1 LDRGVT
7 TAKPSLAMP
16 STSDAEEQSV
26 RQNFDRMSVG
36 SSRGHTRPKF
46 ESTSAQ
52 APGYLRNPGSERAKR
67 RAHHSGD
74 IANNPPRVKLER
86 SRLVPPTPLDECEE
100 KS

>member
-1 LDRGVT
+1 
-7 TAKPSLAMP
+7 MP
-16 STSDAEEQSV
+16 STSDAEEQRTV

-36 SSRGHTRPKF
+36 SSQGHTRPAF

-52 APGYLRNPGSERAKR
+52 APGYLRDPGNERAER

-86 SRLVPPTPLDECEE
+86 SRLERSRLVPPTPLDECEE